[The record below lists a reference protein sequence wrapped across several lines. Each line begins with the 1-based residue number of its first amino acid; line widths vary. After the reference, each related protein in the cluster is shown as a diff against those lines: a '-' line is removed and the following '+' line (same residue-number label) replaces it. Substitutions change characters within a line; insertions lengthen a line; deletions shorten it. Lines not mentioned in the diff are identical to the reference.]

1 MARTRIT
8 PRRLGYAIA
17 CALAMAVASQLAA
30 RAAVRYFAD
39 SPAWELPA
47 ICCGTLAVLIIGFLA
62 AAPLVA
68 ARRRG

>member
-1 MARTRIT
+1 MTRTRIT
-8 PRRLGYAIA
+8 LRRLGYAIA
-17 CALAMAVASQLAA
+17 CALAMAVASQFAA
-30 RAAVRYFAD
+30 RAVVRYFAD
-39 SPAWELPA
+39 SPAWELPV